1 MNKYLK
7 KPLVFAIISTLVSL
21 IIFLWFTFLPGMIG
35 TFHWHT
41 LVLSVWRGLLALLFI
56 PAIFAVIY
64 LIKPNKATK
73 IISFIMSGLILF
85 LWCAIFL
92 GLSVMSSAK
101 FDRSGLDIMKV
112 DEPLPI
118 NADNPNPSNEK
129 GLIAHYAVAS
139 DPHWGS
145 ARSNVEARNSIL
157 AQIDELN
164 YDGFFILGDV
174 SEVGLLAGNYKEAIE
189 DLSDNLKHT
198 KIRVLAGNHDALV
211 NGLPLFRSAFMDKK
225 DKWYYRMDNGTV
237 HFIFMNMLW
246 DTAEFT
252 KKEEKWLIDQLES
265 IPQEDTVIVISHCYI
280 LGSGYWDEMAQR
292 NWGDIPDVVDR
303 LCPIL
308 EKYNVDLSMSG
319 HNHFFEHLTKD
330 SVDYAILGAMG
341 GKLDEDLIYS
351 SPYSKWINNTDFGW
365 LDLKIY
371 NSYMDLTFL
380 NQYGESIY
388 KTSIRTR

>member
-41 LVLSVWRGLLALLFI
+41 LVLSIWRGLLAMLFI

-112 DEPLPI
+112 DEPLPV
-118 NADNPNPSNEK
+118 NADNPNPLNEK

-145 ARSNVEARNSIL
+145 AKSNLEARNSIL
-157 AQIDELN
+157 AHSDE
-164 YDGFFILGDV
+164 
-174 SEVGLLAGNYKEAIE
+174 
-189 DLSDNLKHT
+189 
-198 KIRVLAGNHDALV
+198 
-211 NGLPLFRSAFMDKK
+211 
-225 DKWYYRMDNGTV
+225 
-237 HFIFMNMLW
+237 
-246 DTAEFT
+246 
-252 KKEEKWLIDQLES
+252 
-265 IPQEDTVIVISHCYI
+265 
-280 LGSGYWDEMAQR
+280 
-292 NWGDIPDVVDR
+292 
-303 LCPIL
+303 
-308 EKYNVDLSMSG
+308 
-319 HNHFFEHLTKD
+319 
-330 SVDYAILGAMG
+330 
-341 GKLDEDLIYS
+341 
-351 SPYSKWINNTDFGW
+351 
-365 LDLKIY
+365 
-371 NSYMDLTFL
+371 
-380 NQYGESIY
+380 
-388 KTSIRTR
+388 